1 MQKLMIYNK
10 ILLTDLR
17 LCVKLGTNVRP
28 LLMSSPNPGGC
39 GGYTERSVVMKRIGL
54 RFRIISLLVLGALS
68 LSSCTYT
75 LQEAPQAPA
84 SSQESEE
91 ETEEEPAAHEILRDQ
106 LIATLNLSR
115 QLTNRIVASDS
126 LDESAAFL
134 ADVVLDDASLYAVS
148 DGSRIL
154 EDTLGNFAY
163 AYLYDGTLTSAQV
176 GRLALE
182 TLQGKAQSSEQKL
195 DADQAEKS
203 KTVNRAIQNRSL
215 GQLLD
220 ERDQQIAS
228 LSVVWGEN
236 TNYSIWLLLVQAEE
250 LV

>member
-1 MQKLMIYNK
+1 
-10 ILLTDLR
+10 
-17 LCVKLGTNVRP
+17 
-28 LLMSSPNPGGC
+28 
-39 GGYTERSVVMKRIGL
+39 MKRIGL
-54 RFRIISLLVLGALS
+54 RLRIISLLVLGALS

-91 ETEEEPAAHEILRDQ
+91 ETEAEPAAHEILRDQ

-154 EDTLGNFAY
+154 EDTLGDFTY
-163 AYLYDGTLTSAQV
+163 AFLYDGTLTSAQV
-176 GRLALE
+176 GRLILE
-182 TLQGKAQSSEQKL
+182 TLRGKMESAERGIDTNQENSYESFEEYLKEET
-195 DADQAEKS
+195 DQ
-203 KTVNRAIQNRSL
+203 R
-215 GQLLD
+215 
-220 ERDQQIAS
+220 IAS

>member
-1 MQKLMIYNK
+1 
-10 ILLTDLR
+10 
-17 LCVKLGTNVRP
+17 
-28 LLMSSPNPGGC
+28 
-39 GGYTERSVVMKRIGL
+39 MKRIGL
-54 RFRIISLLVLGALS
+54 RLRIISLLVLGALS

-106 LIATLNLSR
+106 LISTLNLSR

-134 ADVVLDDASLYAVS
+134 ADVVLDDASLYAMS

-154 EDTLGNFAY
+154 EDTLGDFTY
-163 AYLYDGTLTSAQV
+163 AFLYDGTLTSAQV
-176 GRLALE
+176 GRLILE
-182 TLQGKAQSSEQKL
+182 TLRGKMESAERGIDTNQENSYESFEEYLKEET
-195 DADQAEKS
+195 DQ
-203 KTVNRAIQNRSL
+203 R
-215 GQLLD
+215 
-220 ERDQQIAS
+220 IAS

-236 TNYSIWLLLVQAEE
+236 TNHSIWLLLVQTKGLSE
-250 LV
+250 

>member
-1 MQKLMIYNK
+1 
-10 ILLTDLR
+10 
-17 LCVKLGTNVRP
+17 
-28 LLMSSPNPGGC
+28 
-39 GGYTERSVVMKRIGL
+39 MKRIGL
-54 RFRIISLLVLGALS
+54 RLRIISLLVLGALS

-91 ETEEEPAAHEILRDQ
+91 ETEEPAAHEILRDQ
-106 LIATLNLSR
+106 LISTLNLSR

-236 TNYSIWLLLVQAEE
+236 TNHSIWLLLVQAKGLSE
-250 LV
+250 

>member
-28 LLMSSPNPGGC
+28 LLMSSPKPGGC

-54 RFRIISLLVLGALS
+54 RLRIISLLVLGALS

-106 LIATLNLSR
+106 LISTLNLSR
-115 QLTNRIVASDS
+115 QPRYYIVASDS
-126 LDESAAFL
+126 LDKSAAFL
-134 ADVVLDDASLYAVS
+134 ADVVLDDASLYTVS
-148 DGSRIL
+148 NGSRIM
-154 EDTLGNFAY
+154 ENALGALAY

-182 TLQGKAQSSEQKL
+182 TLQGKVQSNGQGRDTDQSNSL
-195 DADQAEKS
+195 AD
-203 KTVNRAIQNRSL
+203 SL
-215 GQLLD
+215 P
-220 ERDQQIAS
+220 DQHIAS
-228 LSVVWGEN
+228 LSIVWGEN
-236 TNYSIWLLLVQAEE
+236 SNHSIWLLLVQ
-250 LV
+250 VQDNP

>member
-1 MQKLMIYNK
+1 M
-10 ILLTDLR
+10 
-17 LCVKLGTNVRP
+17 
-28 LLMSSPNPGGC
+28 
-39 GGYTERSVVMKRIGL
+39 
-54 RFRIISLLVLGALS
+54 
-68 LSSCTYT
+68 
-75 LQEAPQAPA
+75 
-84 SSQESEE
+84 
-91 ETEEEPAAHEILRDQ
+91 
-106 LIATLNLSR
+106 IATLNLSR

>member
-1 MQKLMIYNK
+1 
-10 ILLTDLR
+10 
-17 LCVKLGTNVRP
+17 
-28 LLMSSPNPGGC
+28 
-39 GGYTERSVVMKRIGL
+39 MKRIGL
-54 RFRIISLLVLGALS
+54 RLRIISLLVLGALS

-154 EDTLGNFAY
+154 EDTLGDFTY
-163 AYLYDGTLTSAQV
+163 AFLYDGTLTSAQV
-176 GRLALE
+176 GRLILE
-182 TLQGKAQSSEQKL
+182 TLRGKMESAERGIDTNQENSYESFEEYLKEET
-195 DADQAEKS
+195 DQ
-203 KTVNRAIQNRSL
+203 R
-215 GQLLD
+215 
-220 ERDQQIAS
+220 IAS

-236 TNYSIWLLLVQAEE
+236 TNHSIWLLLVQTKGLSE
-250 LV
+250 

>member
-1 MQKLMIYNK
+1 
-10 ILLTDLR
+10 
-17 LCVKLGTNVRP
+17 
-28 LLMSSPNPGGC
+28 
-39 GGYTERSVVMKRIGL
+39 MKRIGL
-54 RFRIISLLVLGALS
+54 RLRIISLLVLGALS

-106 LIATLNLSR
+106 LISTLNLSR

-154 EDTLGNFAY
+154 EDTLGDFTY
-163 AYLYDGTLTSAQV
+163 AFLYDGTLTSAQV
-176 GRLALE
+176 GRLILE
-182 TLQGKAQSSEQKL
+182 TLRGKMESAERGIDTNQENSYESFEEYLKEET
-195 DADQAEKS
+195 DQ
-203 KTVNRAIQNRSL
+203 R
-215 GQLLD
+215 
-220 ERDQQIAS
+220 IAS

-236 TNYSIWLLLVQAEE
+236 TNHSIWLLLVQTKGLSE
-250 LV
+250 

>member
-1 MQKLMIYNK
+1 
-10 ILLTDLR
+10 
-17 LCVKLGTNVRP
+17 
-28 LLMSSPNPGGC
+28 
-39 GGYTERSVVMKRIGL
+39 MKRIGL
-54 RFRIISLLVLGALS
+54 RLRIISLLVLGALS

-154 EDTLGNFAY
+154 EDTLGDFAY

-195 DADQAEKS
+195 DA
-203 KTVNRAIQNRSL
+203 RSL

>member
-54 RFRIISLLVLGALS
+54 RLRIISLF
-68 LSSCTYT
+68 SCTYT